1 MVKKK
6 KRPGK
11 LRLLIQCAFAA
22 LSNGHLIGFR
32 TGKIYTGPLKVLCTP
47 GMNCYSCPGALGS
60 CPIGSLQAVLN
71 SKQYHIALY
80 VLGLLTVI
88 GTFFGRLIC
97 GFLCPFGLIQDLL
110 HKIPFPRKI
119 RKLPGERYWRC
130 LRFVLLG
137 VFVILLPMLVH
148 NLLGIGDPW
157 FCKYICPVGTLEA
170 GIPLVILNP
179 ELQGAI
185 GWQYVWKIGLLV
197 LILVASVVIY
207 RPFCRYLCPLGAVY
221 GLFNRFAIYRYHI
234 DHEKCVEC
242 GACQTACKLDIP
254 VWKKPNSIDCI
265 RCGEC
270 RNACPTGAIQSMY
283 RAKKGASTPKS

>member
-6 KRPGK
+6 KNHGK
-11 LRLLIQCAFAA
+11 IRLLIQCAFAA
-22 LSNGHLIGFR
+22 LSNGHLIGFA

-60 CPIGSLQAVLN
+60 CPMGALQAVLS
-71 SKQYHIALY
+71 SKQYHVALY
-80 VLGLLTVI
+80 VFGILTVL

-97 GFLCPFGLIQDLL
+97 GFLCPFGLLQDLL
-110 HKIPFPRKI
+110 HKIPFSKKI

-137 VFVILLPMLVH
+137 LLVILLPMIIH
-148 NLLGIGDPW
+148 NLFGIGDPW

-170 GIPLVILNP
+170 GVPLVLMNP
-179 ELQGAI
+179 DLQSAI
-185 GWQYVWKIGLLV
+185 GGLYFWKIAVLV
-197 LILVASVVIY
+197 VILVASVMIY

-234 DHEKCVEC
+234 DTEKCVEC

-254 VWKKPNSIDCI
+254 VWKNPNSIDCI
-265 RCGEC
+265 RCGDC
-270 RNACPTGAIQSMY
+270 RNACPTGAI
-283 RAKKGASTPKS
+283 STRKDK